1 MSEILKFGARG
12 LAVSALQTQLVKAGY
27 PLDVSAVFDEATETA
42 VRALQRARGLVN
54 DGKVGDKTRAA
65 LGGLDTSKLL
75 RESDLVQAADR
86 LGVPL
91 ASIKAVNEVESA
103 GNGFLPDGRPCIL
116 FERHIFYARLQEHGI
131 DPAPHA
137 ARFPGIVNTKRGG
150 YAGGVAE
157 YTRIATAIQI
167 SRPAALEAA
176 SWGAFQIM
184 GYHWQRLGHESVEA
198 FVTAQQQ
205 SEGAQLAAF
214 VAFIETDGALHKA
227 LIGRKWA
234 VFARGY
240 NGPAYAENLYDVKLA
255 RAYERYAASA
265 GKVAA

>member
-1 MSEILKFGARG
+1 MNEILKFGARG
-12 LAVSALQTQLVKAGY
+12 LTVSALQAQLIKAGFR
-27 PLDVSAVFDEATETA
+27 LETTAEFDDATYAA
-42 VRALQRARGLVN
+42 VRAFQAACGLVV

-65 LGGLDTSKLL
+65 LAGHDTSKLM
-75 RESDLVQAADR
+75 RESDLAAAAKQ

-91 ASIKAVNEVESA
+91 ASIKAVNAVESN
-103 GNGFLPDGRPCIL
+103 GSGFLPDGRVSIL
-116 FERHIFYARLQEHGI
+116 FERHVFYARLQQQGV
-131 DPAPHA
+131 DPASHA
-137 ARFPGIVNTKRGG
+137 LRFPGIVNPKRGG
-150 YAGGVAE
+150 YAGGAAE
-157 YTRIATAIQI
+157 HARLATAMQVCG
-167 SRPAALEAA
+167 PAALEAT

-184 GYHWQRLGHESVEA
+184 GYHWQRLGYESVEA
-198 FVTAQQQ
+198 FVASQQK

-214 VAFIETDGALHKA
+214 VKFIESDPALHKA

-255 RAYERYAASA
+255 RAYERFSDTA